1 MARGGS
7 QEEYIEQYIQTMEK
21 KHHGKRYEEDLDFK
35 FNVNRW
41 MTAAELDRFNIDE
54 YDRDL
59 V

>member
-1 MARGGS
+1 
-7 QEEYIEQYIQTMEK
+7 MEK